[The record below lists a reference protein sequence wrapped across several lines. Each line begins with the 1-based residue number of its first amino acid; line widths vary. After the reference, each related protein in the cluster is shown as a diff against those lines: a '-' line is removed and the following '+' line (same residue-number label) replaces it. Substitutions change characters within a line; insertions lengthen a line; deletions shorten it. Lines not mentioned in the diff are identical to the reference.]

1 MGLRGP
7 AGLSLTERADMW
19 SRWKAGYHVREIARA
34 FGRDHG
40 SIHSL
45 LLHQGG
51 IAPRLRT
58 RAAVALSLSEREGIS
73 RGIAAGES
81 GRAIAERLG
90 RAASTV
96 CREIGR
102 YGGRDAYRAGKA
114 DVGAWRAALRPKAC
128 LLALNRT
135 VRNLVASKLALQWSP
150 EQISGWL
157 REEFPD
163 DESMRVSHETIYR
176 SLFIQARG
184 VLKKEL
190 IAHLRSRRMMRCAKT
205 STARHGRSS
214 IRDAVSIS
222 ERPPEVED
230 RAVPGHWEGDLV
242 SGSNNT
248 HIATLVERSSRF
260 LMLVK
265 VKGKDTSAVVDAIVR
280 QVKHLPSG
288 VMTSL
293 TWDRGAELAAH
304 KRFSI
309 ATNAKVYFCDPSSPW
324 QRGTNE
330 NTNGLLRQYF
340 PRRTDLS
347 GYTQRDLN
355 RVAREMNMRPRKTLG
370 YVTPAESL
378 AAQIALTG

>member
-1 MGLRGP
+1 MAQIGRPGMSGSQKAELWR
-7 AGLSLTERADMW
+7 
-19 SRWKAGYHVREIARA
+19 RWKEGESLSDISRA
-34 FGRDHG
+34 LAKNPG
-40 SIHSL
+40 SIHGVL
-45 LLHQGG
+45 ALRGG
-51 IAPRLRT
+51 IAPQVRT
-58 RAAVALSLSEREGIS
+58 RAARALTREQREEIS
-73 RGIAAGES
+73 RGLVVDLTL
-81 GRAIAERLG
+81 RAISVRIGVSPSTTG
-90 RAASTV
+90 REVS
-96 CREIGR
+96 RNGGRGR
-102 YGGRDAYRAGKA
+102 YRAEA
-114 DVGAWRAALRPKAC
+114 AEERALKQGLRPKRC
-128 LLALNRT
+128 HLERRPR
-135 VRNLVASKLALQWSP
+135 VRRLVAAKIAKNWSP

-157 REEFPD
+157 RRRFPTQ
-163 DESMRVSHETIYR
+163 ETMHISHETIYR

-205 STARHGRSS
+205 STPRHDRSS

-265 VKGKDTSAVVDAIVR
+265 VKGKNSSAVVDAIVR
-280 QVKHLPSG
+280 QVKHLPNG

-304 KRFSI
+304 KRFSV

-378 AAQIALTG
+378 AVKIALTG